1 MMICMRHG
9 HRYSIRRFTGMN
21 LEDAIRLESSNL
33 ETQAGETLRVSRKPE
48 DMLLVTIRY
57 MIANS
62 LNNIIHYKEEL
73 P

>member
-1 MMICMRHG
+1 
-9 HRYSIRRFTGMN
+9 MN